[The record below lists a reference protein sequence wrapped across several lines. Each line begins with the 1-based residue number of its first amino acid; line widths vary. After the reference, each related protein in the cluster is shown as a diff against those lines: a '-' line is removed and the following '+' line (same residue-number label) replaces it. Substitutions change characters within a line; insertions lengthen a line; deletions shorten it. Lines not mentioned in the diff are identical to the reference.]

1 MWVLYTWVV
10 TIAGKGLGGRWYKPS
25 ICPSYSMSKRNW
37 LHFCDRIILPY
48 LTGESHTHLD
58 HGRTQLNYS
67 EINFLC
73 NHNVGGIAII
83 SGIILRNTRTNQLS
97 PVSIVKD
104 RTSHKCIN
112 HWTHQKKK
120 QNGSNRGHGPSIHMF
135 RNSLNHLITVYV
147 LTLHHSFLIQSWRIW
162 LHQHEQA
169 SLTPFSPQIHTVK
182 AGKSQ
187 FISRQRPFPTKD
199 WPNPPRISVSKIRT
213 LFSLLLHSGHVHHCK
228 AKKPKC
234 LGWTPRCQWCQ
245 VRHDQTCRFSKLCWL
260 VVEPTHLKN
269 IRQNG
274 NLPQIEVKMKNV
286 WNHHLVWHW
295 I

>member
-1 MWVLYTWVV
+1 MESEDFIDFGLAKECFPKMWVLYTWVV

-25 ICPSYSMSKRNW
+25 ICPSYSMSKKNW

-120 QNGSNRGHGPSIHMF
+120 TERVKPWP
-135 RNSLNHLITVYV
+135 RALNSHV
-147 LTLHHSFLIQSWRIW
+147 SQQS
-162 LHQHEQA
+162 
-169 SLTPFSPQIHTVK
+169 
-182 AGKSQ
+182 
-187 FISRQRPFPTKD
+187 
-199 WPNPPRISVSKIRT
+199 
-213 LFSLLLHSGHVHHCK
+213 
-228 AKKPKC
+228 
-234 LGWTPRCQWCQ
+234 
-245 VRHDQTCRFSKLCWL
+245 
-260 VVEPTHLKN
+260 
-269 IRQNG
+269 
-274 NLPQIEVKMKNV
+274 
-286 WNHHLVWHW
+286 
-295 I
+295 